1 MLLNKKGFTL
11 IELLV
16 VIAIIGI
23 LSSIV
28 MVSLS
33 SSRAKARDAKRVA
46 DIKSIQ
52 LALAL
57 YYTDYGMYPEQI
69 YAGSSGS
76 APDTGLAP
84 TYLPTV
90 PRDPSDGTTYY
101 KYGSF
106 RSGGGANC
114 STTNPPILY
123 HVGAILEGTNS
134 ALNDDA
140 DMGLNPAGYGHC
152 STGVSPTAEGNFYGT
167 SDDCG
172 TTVAGTPQPGGTE
185 LCYDQRP

>member
-1 MLLNKKGFTL
+1 MYRQEKGFTL

-28 MVSLS
+28 IVSLS
-33 SSRAKARDAKRVA
+33 SARAKGRDAKRVA
-46 DIKSIQ
+46 DIKAIQ

-57 YYTDYGMYPEQI
+57 YYTDNGMYPEQI
-69 YAGSSGS
+69 YATGAS
-76 APDTGLAP
+76 APDSGLAP

-90 PRDPSDGTTYY
+90 PRDPSNSAYY
-101 KYGSF
+101 KYSGF
-106 RSGGGANC
+106 RTSGGAAC

-123 HVGAILEGTNS
+123 HLSATLEQNNT

-140 DMGLNPAGYGHC
+140 DMGTSPTGYSECTTGVASPGAQGNINGTSVAC
-152 STGVSPTAEGNFYGT
+152 STT
-167 SDDCG
+167 
-172 TTVAGTPQPGGTE
+172 AGTPQPGGTE